1 MKQLKFLMVAFTLL
15 MGVSFTSCLN
25 DDAGESMYDGIGYV
39 RTVMGSYFV
48 DLYGNTYHPTM
59 ASVTEMEAQGFKM
72 SGTDL
77 AQIAFKYVEDTPA
90 TKAEGSTF
98 TPQDYRIKLV
108 SAIAVDSY
116 STKHV
121 SSVENME
128 MEAIP
133 ETAPI
138 VTLEPTDNYG
148 QTYKPWMYGAEM
160 LVLPISWKMEKKEE
174 MLKQHTMELVY
185 INDESNESSTELVF
199 YLRHNKGT
207 DTKTD
212 VFVVFLSLFPAFSA
226 LSLSFLMEK
235 IVKYLFCIPFK
246 ADLLYRSFRINRIGS
261 DQFSIQIISDTSQF
275 LPFQNRGAY
284 LLWNFR
290 LAGYCLPFF
299 EKYFFFTVLGCYAAF
314 TPQIDFLTYILHIFH
329 PVCYQNLTRMWLLP
343 VGFIVIIIGP
353 VA

>member
-160 LVLPISWKMEKKEE
+160 LVLPISWKMENKEEEE
-174 MLKQHTMELVY
+174 MLK
-185 INDESNESSTELVF
+185 
-199 YLRHNKGT
+199 
-207 DTKTD
+207 
-212 VFVVFLSLFPAFSA
+212 
-226 LSLSFLMEK
+226 
-235 IVKYLFCIPFK
+235 
-246 ADLLYRSFRINRIGS
+246 
-261 DQFSIQIISDTSQF
+261 
-275 LPFQNRGAY
+275 
-284 LLWNFR
+284 
-290 LAGYCLPFF
+290 
-299 EKYFFFTVLGCYAAF
+299 
-314 TPQIDFLTYILHIFH
+314 
-329 PVCYQNLTRMWLLP
+329 
-343 VGFIVIIIGP
+343 
-353 VA
+353 